1 MKLKSTFTIILL
13 FVLTTLFS
21 QQESPKISA
30 NGLGTVSV
38 FPNAAQVTLYLKFV
52 KPTLKEAITENKVA
66 TKSALAVVRKYSQ
79 DTTAIKVS
87 LIATDKL
94 MSWNEKLKKD
104 VFVGFQSGQRIIFT
118 LNNLDEMQDFTEAI
132 IKTRIYEIERVSY
145 FHTEAAA
152 YIKQAQEK
160 AVADAVDTTKRL
172 AKAAG
177 VTPGNILKMTTDSSP
192 ENGSRVRNNSSRI
205 QTFSKGIEISDG
217 VSSSGELLTFSAT
230 VSIETAI
237 KY

>member
-1 MKLKSTFTIILL
+1 MKFKFAFTITFLL
-13 FVLTTLFS
+13 VLTTLFA

-30 NGLGTVSV
+30 NGVGTVSV
-38 FPNAAQVTLYLKFV
+38 FPNAAQITLYLKFL
-52 KPTLKEAITENKVA
+52 KPTLKEAITENKAA
-66 TKSALAVVRKYSQ
+66 TKNALAVVRKYSR
-79 DTTAIKVS
+79 DSTVIKVS
-87 LIATDKL
+87 LITTDKL

-104 VFVGFQSGQRIIFT
+104 VFLGFQSGQRIIFT

-192 ENGSRVRNNSSRI
+192 ENGSSVRNNSSRI
-205 QTFSKGIEISDG
+205 QTFSKGIEISNG